1 MLKLVDVIPEKL
13 NIKNNKM
20 KINKQE
26 LLEALAIVKPG
37 LSNKEIIEQSTSF
50 AFMGGKVITYNDDIS
65 ISHPVTALEL
75 EGAIKAEELYQLLN
89 KIKGDEIDI
98 EINETEVQIKSVKV
112 KAGLTLQAEVKLPLE
127 ELGTVSGWKYL
138 PSNFIKHIKF
148 AVTCCSNDMSR
159 PILTCINI
167 TKEGLVQA
175 SDSYRL
181 ITATLNKEMP
191 CKNFLLPASA
201 ALQVIKLEPTH
212 IILGNG
218 WVHFKTPK
226 ETILSC
232 RIFEESYPDIKAFLK
247 HKGEEVTFPVNF
259 ANLLERAAIFAK
271 REHFLDE
278 EVIVTIAENKIKVK
292 GQSDTGWLEE
302 SANIKYVGES
312 LNFRITPYLLQNII
326 KETLLCSI
334 NPQKVKFAG
343 DDWTYIAMLRI
354 K

>member
-1 MLKLVDVIPEKL
+1 
-13 NIKNNKM
+13 M
-20 KINKQE
+20 KIKKQE

-50 AFMGGKVITYNDDIS
+50 AFMAGRVITYNDDIS

-98 EINETEVQIKSVKV
+98 EINETELQIKSGKV
-112 KAGLTLQAEVKLPLE
+112 KAGLTLQSEVKLPLE
-127 ELGTVSGWKYL
+127 ELGRIAGWKHL
-138 PSNFIKHIKF
+138 PSNFTKHIKF
-148 AVTCCSNDMSR
+148 AAPCCSNDMSR

-167 TKEGLVQA
+167 TKEGIVQA
-175 SDSYRL
+175 SDSYKL

-191 CKNFLLPASA
+191 CKDFLLPANA
-201 ALQVIKLEPTH
+201 AIQVIKLEPSH

-232 RIFEESYPDIKAFLK
+232 RIFEEAYPDVKPFIK
-247 HKGEEVTFPVNF
+247 HKGEEITFPVNF
-259 ANLLERAAIFAK
+259 ADLLDRAAIFAK

-278 EVIVTIAENKIKVK
+278 EVIITIAENKIKIK
-292 GQSDTGWLEE
+292 GKSDTGWLEE
-302 SANIKYVGES
+302 SANIKYVGE
-312 LNFRITPYLLQNII
+312 LLEIRITPYLLQSII
-326 KETLLCSI
+326 KETLTCSV
-334 NPQKVKFAG
+334 NSQKVKFTG
-343 DDWTYIAMLRI
+343 EDWIYIAMLRRQ
-354 K
+354 